1 MNPKPDKLANVQAQL
16 KGLNQRL
23 YLKQIQPEA
32 RAGLELGV
40 SRFQVECPNHLTTQP
55 RAFPSQ

>member
-23 YLKQIQPEA
+23 YLKQIRLGA
-32 RAGLELGV
+32 TAGLELGIC
-40 SRFQVECPNHLTTQP
+40 RFQVQRPDHSATLLAVN
-55 RAFPSQ
+55 S